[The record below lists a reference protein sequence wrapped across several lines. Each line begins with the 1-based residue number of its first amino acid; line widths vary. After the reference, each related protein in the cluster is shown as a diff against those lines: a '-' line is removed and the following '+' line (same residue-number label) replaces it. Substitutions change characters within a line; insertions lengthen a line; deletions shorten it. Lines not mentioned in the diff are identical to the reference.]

1 MKSTL
6 WKAVAGTGLLGV
18 GSLYFAPDAL
28 AATYTGTT
36 VPNAY
41 GGSVQV
47 QITTDATGRIT
58 SIATPVQPT
67 GQNAIYASRAI
78 PTLVSEALAAQ
89 SANIQGVSGAS
100 AISQAWK
107 MSLASAIAQIVVAPT
122 STPTPTA
129 TSTPTSTPVVSTP
142 QPTPPAPPAPSY
154 SPTQSQSNTS
164 NAATVPGPSASG
176 CTTMP
181 PVITDL
187 PDVTTGPI
195 PQGAATPVGNPIAQG
210 APTPVSTQQGTTT
223 VTVLVSGENR
233 TPTPRSSN
241 VTTYTITQ
249 NQTAIQ
255 NMVQNQLQTVTKGQ
269 VHTVLVT
276 CTQTATPTATPT
288 VTVFATVTATATATV
303 TAEPALTINPGAAI
317 LKKTF
322 VCTKTVNGALTKKTL
337 KSAVVKCPTGFTLLK
352 K

>member
-1 MKSTL
+1 VKNTAL
-6 WKAVAGTGLLGV
+6 KAITSSSLLGL
-18 GSLYFAPDAL
+18 GSLYFATDAL
-28 AATYTGTT
+28 AASYSGPP
-36 VPNAY
+36 VANGY
-41 GGSVQV
+41 GASIQV
-47 QITTDATGRIT
+47 QITTDSTGRIT
-58 SIATPVQPT
+58 AINSPVTYATNGVDSKT
-67 GQNAIYASRAI
+67 INLTSKAI
-78 PTLVSEALAAQ
+78 PILQNEALAAQ
-89 SANIQGVSGAS
+89 SSNVQGVSGAS
-100 AISQAWK
+100 YTSLAWK
-107 MSLASAIAQIVVAPT
+107 SSLASAIAQIVVAPT
-122 STPTPTA
+122 STPTPT
-129 TSTPTSTPVVSTP
+129 PTSNPVVSTP
-142 QPTPPAPPAPSY
+142 QPTPPAPSY

-164 NAATVPGPSASG
+164 NAASVPGPSASG